1 MESAALR
8 APSGSRKHS
17 APSSNATPSAK
28 QSRTKR
34 RPAVSQEKPGQTQ
47 AFFFVEQ
54 GSSTREKRAHVMRHH
69 IQEKRRQSRLANNAD
84 KQSARCSRYLP
95 WQKNEGKDDAGAS
108 PTTSPPQSTSPVTTG
123 PVGAPSAA
131 VYTPSQPVPVSSPKT
146 MLSASRMDPFR
157 TLPMVD
163 QRGYELADYWTSKLT
178 YWSGPNPHMKTV
190 VFQTAMRHPVSFQ
203 AVILAYCARWK
214 ARLYNCPEDPE
225 IVFYVG
231 QAKQTVEQALR
242 GAQPMDEESL
252 AMALTG
258 LSLQE
263 ERFSN
268 NRKKADEYADRALQL
283 LRLRTGYNVTVSS
296 VTIEVF
302 LLYVRYIMFPRGS
315 SIDADGARWLVSFL
329 RSAEQMMSEH
339 SRPSFLSLVP
349 QRHSFFQIES
359 PLYRFLSSGPHP
371 SQVPNSS
378 RMYVIQ
384 NAPTQEICRTAAL
397 IYITTTLWDH
407 RESPNKTARY
417 LNQLMAKL
425 EERSLDR
432 YPMCESFVWMLLEEN
447 YDADLKDPERAWL
460 TGELLKRH
468 KLLSPELQFYFNEI
482 LLSFLMLN
490 RPLKGV
496 DFFEKELHRVIP

>member
-1 MESAALR
+1 MPTSSPFGPVDIFPGKGRKARTVLEHLLPPALLKAR
-8 APSGSRKHS
+8 LRYDSDILEAFPFCHE
-17 APSSNATPSAK
+17 ALEVDV
-28 QSRTKR
+28 QSLRYEVALT
-34 RPAVSQEKPGQTQ
+34 AWFQSQ
-47 AFFFVEQ
+47 
-54 GSSTREKRAHVMRHH
+54 
-69 IQEKRRQSRLANNAD
+69 
-84 KQSARCSRYLP
+84 
-95 WQKNEGKDDAGAS
+95 
-108 PTTSPPQSTSPVTTG
+108 VTTG
-123 PVGAPSAA
+123 SAGAPFAA
-131 VYTPSQPVPVSSPKT
+131 VYPPSQLVRVSSPRT
-146 MLSASRMDPFR
+146 MLSASRMDPFW
-157 TLPMVD
+157 TLPTLD
-163 QRGYELADYWTSKLT
+163 QRGYELADYWTNKLT

-190 VFQTAMRHPVSFQ
+190 VYQTAMRHPVSFQ

-214 ARLYNCPEDPE
+214 GRLYNCPDDPE

-268 NRKKADEYADRALQL
+268 DRKKADEYADRAVQL
-283 LRLRTGYNVTVSS
+283 LRPRIGHNVTVSS

-315 SIDADGARWLVSFL
+315 SIDADGARWLVTFL
-329 RSAEQMMSEH
+329 RSAEQIMSEH
-339 SRPSFLSLVP
+339 SRPSFLSDVP
-349 QRHSFFQIES
+349 DRRRFFQIES
-359 PLYRFLSSGPHP
+359 PLYCFLSSGPHP
-371 SQVPNSS
+371 SQVPNSN

-407 RESPNKTARY
+407 RESPDKTARF
-417 LNQLMAKL
+417 LEQLMAKL
-425 EERSLDR
+425 KERGLDR

-496 DFFEKELHRVIP
+496 DFFEQELRRVIP